1 MVTSA
6 SNQPNLVISSL
17 TIPTEVTWGETYE
30 VSWTVTNQGETA
42 TRRRQWY
49 DEVYFSLN
57 DQLGNDFYLGDYE
70 YEGGVLAPGE
80 SYTGSAQ
87 ITVPPGFSGTGYIFV
102 VANEYS
108 DQLETDREDNLA
120 VQAVQVSASD
130 LLGDLPDL
138 VVTSITA
145 AESVRWGETQEIS
158 WTVTNQGSKTTGT
171 NYYGW
176 SDRIYFS
183 LDESFDENDILV
195 GDYYNYY
202 YNQQLAPGQSY
213 TASQTVTVPPGFT
226 GSGYLLVVTN
236 TDYRPYES
244 DITNNVLAQAIEINE
259 GDLPDLVVTEATISS
274 STAGW
279 GESVEVDWTV
289 TNQGTLVTQ
298 QSWYDYIY
306 LSTDDI
312 WDDSDRSLSSF
323 WAGNNSPLAIGASYS
338 LTGNISIPYDVAAG
352 NYHLLVVTNPDNY
365 YYNRQ
370 YETDKTNNT
379 FAVPITI
386 NEVDLPDLVIT
397 AATAPASGNIGST
410 IEVSWTVKNQ
420 GIGAAQRDW
429 YDAIYISDDEIY
441 DYSDTYVSN
450 VYIWEQTPLAA
461 DGSYTITSNITLP
474 NTAPG
479 NRYLLFRTDYSWWN
493 YQVET
498 DETNNT
504 FAVPITLGAPDLVI
518 TAATAPA
525 SGNIG
530 STIEVSWTVKNQG
543 IVTAETDW
551 YDAIYISD
559 DEIYDS
565 SDTFI
570 TSQFISEQTPL
581 AADGSYTITSNIT
594 LPNTATGNRYLLF
607 RTDYSWWN
615 YQGETDETN
624 NTFAVP
630 ITILE
635 GPDLVVSNIT
645 APVESLSGQSIDISW
660 SVTNQGIV
668 DAEGTW
674 WDRVDLVNATTGEF
688 TRNLGNFSF
697 TGSIAAGA
705 SLERTQSVNI
715 PLELNGE
722 YKVVVTTD
730 YWGNL
735 AEGTQNENNNT
746 TTDEEVFTIQISPI
760 PNLQVT
766 GVTAPSTA
774 FSSQETLIEWTVTNT
789 GNGATNAPVW
799 YDMVYLSILD
809 QVLDDTDIYL
819 GQVTNPSY
827 LNSGDSYNNSL
838 TVTLPRGIDANY
850 YFLVQTDV
858 YNQVNEVDNEGDNL
872 GYGEPTNIDL
882 TPPPDLQLTNV
893 NAPSGAFSGQ
903 AMNLSW
909 TVTNEGTGRTLETA
923 WWDRVFMS
931 VDEILDAS
939 DRILG
944 DFYRSGTLNPGES
957 YTGTGTVNLPIG
969 VDGDY
974 FFFVQTDI
982 YNNVYEHFRENNNS
996 GYDTTATTITLT
1008 PPPDLEFESLTI
1020 PNNARSGEN
1029 LTINYRVTNF
1039 GATETPNYYWIDTF
1053 YLSSDE
1059 QLDIATDIKLGDV
1072 SWYGILNPGEGYNR
1086 TASFTLNNGLTGD
1099 YYIFGV
1105 TDSSDQVFELDNDN
1119 NITPSNNQVAIISQ
1133 PADLIVTE
1141 AVIASTGEA
1150 GKAIAVQWTVQNQGT
1165 GNTIVNSWS
1174 DALIISSDDILG
1186 NQDDITLET
1195 FTHTGI
1201 LTPENTYTRREIVN
1215 LSFGLAGDYQLFVV
1229 TDSSNNVYEDSNE
1242 GNNSSNPYPITIS
1255 RNTPDLQ
1262 VTSISLPDTFTP
1274 GQPLTISWTVENLGQ
1289 GRTNSNFWYDAVYLS
1304 LDPTVSNNDIELGSF
1319 FRSGA
1324 LGLQES
1330 YTATKTFN
1338 VPTNLDGNYYVLVR
1352 TDRDNHVIEG
1362 IFENNNLKSSDAS
1375 SSGGG
1380 TGIEV
1385 LPITPIP
1392 TPDLTV
1398 QSVDAPTQGIAGQPL
1413 NLTWTMVN
1421 NGADTDA
1428 NWYDKVY
1435 ISRDQVFDG
1444 NSDIYLGYRYHTGG
1458 LNQDSSYT
1466 ATESF
1471 NIPRGLA
1478 GRYYALIVTDSNNN
1492 VYERNGESNNTKFH
1506 SISTEVIIP
1515 IPSDLVVTDI
1525 TIPEA
1530 GIPGQTTSI
1539 SYTVTNQGT
1548 DTAYGSWT
1556 DAIYLSKDNQWDIS
1570 DTLVG
1575 QVNHSGDIATGGSYT
1590 KTLNSI
1596 IPGVNLGDYHVIVRT
1611 DIRNQIPE
1619 VNESNNIGVSG
1630 EQIAIDVEA
1639 LTLGVG
1645 DTGNLSQGQSVYY
1658 RFEAIAGQAISLKLD
1673 SSDNQSFN
1681 ELYVRY
1687 GSIPTRG
1694 QFDLTTVQ
1702 PFNADPEIIIPIEA
1716 TGTYYVLAYG
1726 DQAATSPSYEIVA
1739 QDIPFSITGVNTNT
1753 IGNFGEATLQIRG
1766 AKFAEGTTFQLR
1778 GADGSLITAENV
1790 YLENSTLAYVTFDL
1804 FSDTVGLYDVQATET
1819 NGNTTLLE
1827 DVVTVQDALGYRLD
1841 ANITGP
1847 EEVRPNRNYQFNV
1860 NYGNE
1865 GDTNAIAPLLIVES
1879 FTNTQVGTTLGGL
1892 GAGAPLHLLGISDE
1906 GLQNVLRPGELN
1918 SLPIYFNSNTDPI
1931 EFRVRTYSADNS
1943 TPLDWNS
1950 LEASIRPEGL
1960 SNAQWDGFL
1969 RNIVARVQTY
1979 GDYVKMINDMS
1990 GQLSGEGEP
1999 IYDVR
2004 ELFTQMYLT
2013 HPSYQPT
2020 SNLSGQLVDATTG
2033 NPLAGVEIDAYQA
2046 RGEQWL
2052 LGGRTVTD
2060 KQGHFTFLSLEP
2072 GSYELALSNSS
2083 FDMDR
2088 DGFVDWQAPS
2098 YTVVQNED
2106 TKDIIIYTL
2115 ANNEETAHVNDS
2127 NPVLAITN
2135 GKTHILWERDGKLWH
2150 SYFDGTHWIN
2160 ANQITDAAASNFTL
2174 KASDYLIDGT
2184 SSGLIATWQQGAGN
2198 ESEIY
2203 YAVGRSLN
2211 EGGFE
2216 WYEPIALTNS
2226 NISHT
2231 KPSVFV
2237 SETGQILFTYLKS
2250 DQTIQDDTDL
2260 YYDLIDVTSDYLS
2273 ELSTS
2278 EQVLRQ
2284 SLEGSYAFNWSFPQT
2299 PKQLTRNIKFEGNI
2313 SGGLTLSGGGGEVE
2327 GNGVVG
2333 AQFTFD
2339 GPSLRSSI
2347 NGSGGINA
2355 TWILDRKDCEWAFDK
2370 AIANWSVGGSFD
2382 WKNGLVYL
2390 LRLGGPAGYVASLAL
2405 DAWLRG
2411 LNNNP
2416 GGWSIE
2422 AGVNV
2427 NIGADFKEL
2436 SWTGQEPFPSFL
2448 LPNRIGEA
2456 SLNIGFGPYLQLG
2469 YASDSQLRAS
2479 GYINSS
2485 FDVIPN
2491 FRHKETTGGI
2501 KVEVTEVSGHTWSF
2515 ELSANL
2521 LSSSS
2526 LVTFDSEL
2534 MMRDA
2539 TVPSITDVPEWV
2551 IIEFSYQPEKLIGTG
2566 NIYGSNSVIA
2576 NVGHDLYADGQS
2588 AITQNADGQIVMAW
2602 TKTVPPSSHQTGNQI
2617 VVSQFDGI
2625 QWSDPLAIPNSIG
2638 FNNDVSII
2646 NDQKDQLMVVWSKA
2660 ESSGINANLT
2670 QEAFLEAYRAQD
2682 IYYSLYQNE
2691 AWSSPIVID
2700 VRAGSDGNIALGE
2713 TNTGDVVL
2721 AWVNHNYDIGES
2733 TILSTFWDG
2742 QNWKNLETILTA
2754 TEVGNLQFSQLGDQI
2769 ALFWTQDI
2777 NPDTAIT
2784 ETSVFYSIYNN
2795 ENWLT
2800 PIVFSPDLTLSLIDS
2815 FNVSDLTTSEVNLFV
2830 QGGLSGI
2837 ISSLFP
2843 IDETLC
2849 ECKEGDPECDDDDD
2863 DDDDDGDDGDDDND
2877 YKPPVR
2883 RPIDPNDILGPEGF
2897 GEDRWIDTDEP
2908 LRYTIRFENAP
2919 TASAPAQ
2926 EVLITQQLDA
2936 DLDWRTFRVDDYG
2949 WSGSVYELEGNRA
2962 FHNTRI
2968 DLTASNSFYVDVFAT
2983 IDTTTGIAT
2992 WRISTIDPTT
3002 AEAPLDAQAG
3012 FLPINDENGAGEGF
3026 VTYSIRAKSSAQTGD
3041 IIDAAAEIIFDT
3053 EAPIA
3058 TPPIFNTLDVS
3069 KPISTVKELPATSE
3083 TPEFLVTWAG
3093 TDEGAA
3099 IASYTIYVAD
3109 NSGDYTPWLTDT
3121 QLTESTYTGTPGHTY
3136 QFYALATD
3144 NAGNTQEIPTTAQ
3157 ATIRIPGGVATIGDY
3172 VWVDSNADG
3181 IQNPQE
3187 PGLGDV
3193 TVNLY
3198 NSATEL
3204 VSSTTTSPEGFYS
3217 FTDTPT
3223 GDYFLEFIAPATYQ
3237 FSTPNQGNDDSL
3249 DSDASVI
3256 NGKTDIFTLNAGDY
3270 LNWDGGLYQFA
3281 GITGQ
3286 KWHDLNRNGI
3296 KDPGEIG
3303 LPGWTIYLDANTNG
3317 QLDDGEISIVT
3328 DENGNYSFN
3337 NLRPGTY
3344 TISEVM
3350 QEGWR
3355 QTYPVVNVTTT
3366 SANIQLH
3373 TPNSPI
3379 ISSET
3384 YTTASAENLINLYEF
3399 WADTRFT
3406 NIKGQGYSTVIIDT
3420 GIDLNHPFFG
3430 ADNNNDGIADRI
3442 IYQYDFADRDDNA
3455 SDKNNHGSH
3464 VASIATSVAPDSN
3477 LIILKVFRDSGSGY
3491 FSDLEAALQWVNS
3504 NADTYNIASVNLS
3517 LGDNQNWTTTTG
3529 RYGIGDELAAIAN
3542 QNVIISAAAGN
3553 SFYTFNSQP
3562 GLAYPA
3568 IDPNVISVGAV
3579 WADDF
3584 GAQTLGNGAINYTTG
3599 ADHIASFSQR
3609 HPLLDVFAPGILI
3622 TGANATGG
3630 TITMGGTS
3638 QAAPYITGIAT
3649 LAQEIAHTY
3658 LERELTLREFRT
3670 LLDTTSNLI
3679 IDGDDEND
3687 NVNNTGIA
3695 YSRINILGLAEGIL
3709 NLNPTAP
3716 DTSNPGNSSNDNYN
3730 VATNTLSLVHTVT
3743 LTSGEIATDIDF
3755 GNQVI
3760 PDEPPTVLNPISD
3773 ITVDEDADNTIID
3786 LSNVFTDVD
3795 NDVELIVK
3803 SVLVND
3809 NTNLVTATIVENQL
3823 TLTYQPN
3830 QFGTA
3835 NITIGGTSN
3844 GKLVDDTFTVTVNSV
3859 NDTPTLVNPID
3870 DITTLEDESFNFTFP
3885 ENTFNDIDTG
3895 DNLTYTGT
3903 TPSWLNF
3910 NPVTRT
3916 FSGTPGNEDVG
3927 TFDITVTATDI
3938 AGTSVGDTFALTVV
3952 DPLNP
3957 ADIDG
3962 NGRVTGADL
3971 LFIDQYLLLRNN
3983 PNVDAILESSF
3994 NLFSTET
4001 VGATNTTGAAL
4012 RSAIANGVNNLA
4024 FDVDGNGQVT
4034 GGDIF
4039 LIRQGLLL
4047 KNNPNVNAIL
4057 ETTFNLFT
4065 SELTGQRNTGTEI
4078 NTFISDLLLG

>member
-1 MVTSA
+1 YLLFRSD
-6 SNQPNLVISSL
+6 SYN
-17 TIPTEVTWGETYE
+17 Y
-30 VSWTVTNQGETA
+30 QGET
-42 TRRRQWY
+42 
-49 DEVYFSLN
+49 DE
-57 DQLGNDFYLGDYE
+57 
-70 YEGGVLAPGE
+70 
-80 SYTGSAQ
+80 
-87 ITVPPGFSGTGYIFV
+87 
-102 VANEYS
+102 
-108 DQLETDREDNLA
+108 
-120 VQAVQVSASD
+120 
-130 LLGDLPDL
+130 
-138 VVTSITA
+138 
-145 AESVRWGETQEIS
+145 
-158 WTVTNQGSKTTGT
+158 
-171 NYYGW
+171 
-176 SDRIYFS
+176 
-183 LDESFDENDILV
+183 
-195 GDYYNYY
+195 
-202 YNQQLAPGQSY
+202 
-213 TASQTVTVPPGFT
+213 
-226 GSGYLLVVTN
+226 
-236 TDYRPYES
+236 
-244 DITNNVLAQAIEINE
+244 
-259 GDLPDLVVTEATISS
+259 
-274 STAGW
+274 
-279 GESVEVDWTV
+279 
-289 TNQGTLVTQ
+289 
-298 QSWYDYIY
+298 
-306 LSTDDI
+306 
-312 WDDSDRSLSSF
+312 
-323 WAGNNSPLAIGASYS
+323 
-338 LTGNISIPYDVAAG
+338 
-352 NYHLLVVTNPDNY
+352 
-365 YYNRQ
+365 
-370 YETDKTNNT
+370 TNNT
-379 FAVPITI
+379 LAVPIT
-386 NEVDLPDLVIT
+386 LGAPDLVIS
-397 AATAPASGNIGST
+397 AATAPASGNIDST

-420 GIGAAQRDW
+420 GTGAAERDW
-429 YDAIYISDDEIY
+429 YDGIYISDDEIL
-441 DYSDTYVSN
+441 DSSDTQVTWE
-450 VYIWEQTPLAA
+450 YIGEQTPLAA

-479 NRYLLFRTDYSWWN
+479 NRYLLFRSDSYN

-504 FAVPITLGAPDLVI
+504 FAVPITLNA
-518 TAATAPA
+518 
-525 SGNIG
+525 
-530 STIEVSWTVKNQG
+530 
-543 IVTAETDW
+543 
-551 YDAIYISD
+551 
-559 DEIYDS
+559 
-565 SDTFI
+565 
-570 TSQFISEQTPL
+570 
-581 AADGSYTITSNIT
+581 
-594 LPNTATGNRYLLF
+594 
-607 RTDYSWWN
+607 
-615 YQGETDETN
+615 
-624 NTFAVP
+624 
-630 ITILE
+630 
-635 GPDLVVSNIT
+635 PDLVVSNIT

-674 WDRVDLVNATTGEF
+674 RDRVDLVNATTGEF

-735 AEGTQNENNNT
+735 GEGTQNENNNT

-774 FSSQETLIEWTVTNT
+774 FSSQETLLEWTVTNT

-799 YDMVYLSILD
+799 YDRVYLSID
-809 QVLDDTDIYL
+809 QVLDDTDSYL

-850 YFLVQTDV
+850 YFLVQTDI

-931 VDEILDAS
+931 VDETLDAS

-1072 SWYGILNPGEGYNR
+1072 SWYGILNPDEGYNR

-1215 LSFGLAGDYQLFVV
+1215 LSFSLAGDYQLFVV

-1338 VPTNLDGNYYVLVR
+1338 VPTNLDGNYYVLVK

-1413 NLTWTMVN
+1413 NLTWTVVN
-1421 NGADTDA
+1421 NGANTGA
-1428 NWYDKVY
+1428 NWYDTVHL
-1435 ISRDQVFDG
+1435 SRDQVFDG

-1458 LNQDSSYT
+1458 LNQDGSYT

-1492 VYERNGESNNTKFH
+1492 VYERNGESNNTKFN

-1570 DTLVG
+1570 DTLLG

-1726 DQAATSPSYEIVA
+1726 DQAAASPSYEIVA

-1969 RNIVARVQTY
+1969 RNIVPRVQTY

-2004 ELFTQMYLT
+2004 ELFTQMYGKNPDYIAT
-2013 HPSYQPT
+2013 YT
-2020 SNLSGQLVDATTG
+2020 FSGQLLNASTGLPVTGVDLG
-2033 NPLAGVEIDAYQA
+2033 IYDQDNDRL
-2046 RGEQWL
+2046 RG
-2052 LGGRTVTD
+2052 TAVTD
-2060 KQGHFTFLSLEP
+2060 AQGNFTFTGLEADNYQLSLQE
-2072 GSYELALSNSS
+2072 YY
-2083 FDMDR
+2083 FDNDR
-2088 DGFVDWQAPS
+2088 DGQVDLVQAPHYEITRAGDVTGVQLYS
-2098 YTVVQNED
+2098 YQEPTPTTQDVAPSLVVDSEGVS
-2106 TKDIIIYTL
+2106 
-2115 ANNEETAHVNDS
+2115 HV
-2127 NPVLAITN
+2127 I
-2135 GKTHILWERDGKLWH
+2135 WERNGEIWHAYFNGTEWVDG
-2150 SYFDGTHWIN
+2150 
-2160 ANQITDAAASNFTL
+2160 AA
-2174 KASDYLIDGT
+2174 IP
-2184 SSGLIATWQQGAGN
+2184 GAIGN
-2198 ESEIY
+2198 EFQIQASAQLINNQEPGLFVSWQRQGQDLNNSEIY
-2203 YAVGRSLN
+2203 YSVGSLKTS
-2211 EGGFE
+2211 GGYQ
-2216 WYEPIALTNS
+2216 WSEPINLTNNNIADS
-2226 NISHT
+2226 N
-2231 KPSVFV
+2231 PSVIITESGNPLVVYHKFDDTV
-2237 SETGQILFTYLKS
+2237 
-2250 DQTIQDDTDL
+2250 QDDTDL
-2260 YYDLIDVTSDYLS
+2260 YYDVLDIESNDIIWSTEITIDDLIGLLKDEGYEVTPESEEELHTLGNTFNAGFSIPFKAKLPTLS
-2273 ELSTS
+2273 KIGFPDEVKAELKA
-2278 EQVLRQ
+2278 
-2284 SLEGSYAFNWSFPQT
+2284 EGSFNLDCTAKFAGKGSL
-2299 PKQLTRNIKFEGNI
+2299 QLE
-2313 SGGLTLSGGGGEVE
+2313 LTGKTAKVGVKAAGEFGYSETWKTNKKDCVY
-2327 GNGVVG
+2327 V
-2333 AQFTFD
+2333 FD
-2339 GPSLRSSI
+2339 KAT
-2347 NGSGGINA
+2347 GSGGATLTLEFKQSLTDLAIKMLPPGASFAAAVIIALLEKRIGFESDLGITVKGGIFGNVSWENA
-2355 TWILDRKDCEWAFDK
+2355 PPLDQILPDNGSYSGIFSFGPYGKFSGKKGVHEVKVYGNIGTKADLWPKFDLKEVYGEIGIDIKFGWRKYTLKYQPSTEVTIFGNDDITLSNLLLSNEEQSEF
-2370 AIANWSVGGSFD
+2370 SFD
-2382 WKNGLVYL
+2382 VVYDPSGIIGSNNIYGDNYIFGDTGTNVLNDSNVSLVQGADGNIFMIWTRDNAPIAGVEGSSVYTASFNGTEWDNPVQI
-2390 LRLGGPAGYVASLAL
+2390 PNSTGYNNDTVLAL
-2405 DAWLRG
+2405 D
-2411 LNNNP
+2411 N
-2416 GGWSIE
+2416 
-2422 AGVNV
+2422 
-2427 NIGADFKEL
+2427 
-2436 SWTGQEPFPSFL
+2436 
-2448 LPNRIGEA
+2448 
-2456 SLNIGFGPYLQLG
+2456 
-2469 YASDSQLRAS
+2469 S
-2479 GYINSS
+2479 G
-2485 FDVIPN
+2485 
-2491 FRHKETTGGI
+2491 
-2501 KVEVTEVSGHTWSF
+2501 
-2515 ELSANL
+2515 NL
-2521 LSSSS
+2521 L
-2526 LVTFDSEL
+2526 
-2534 MMRDA
+2534 A
-2539 TVPSITDVPEWV
+2539 
-2551 IIEFSYQPEKLIGTG
+2551 
-2566 NIYGSNSVIA
+2566 
-2576 NVGHDLYADGQS
+2576 
-2588 AITQNADGQIVMAW
+2588 
-2602 TKTVPPSSHQTGNQI
+2602 
-2617 VVSQFDGI
+2617 
-2625 QWSDPLAIPNSIG
+2625 
-2638 FNNDVSII
+2638 
-2646 NDQKDQLMVVWSKA
+2646 VWSMA
-2660 ESSGINANLT
+2660 DSSGINENST
-2670 QEAFLEAYRAQD
+2670 PDEALQAQAASD
-2682 IYYSLYQNE
+2682 I
-2691 AWSSPIVID
+2691 V
-2700 VRAGSDGNIALGE
+2700 
-2713 TNTGDVVL
+2713 
-2721 AWVNHNYDIGES
+2721 
-2733 TILSTFWDG
+2733 
-2742 QNWKNLETILTA
+2742 
-2754 TEVGNLQFSQLGDQI
+2754 
-2769 ALFWTQDI
+2769 
-2777 NPDTAIT
+2777 
-2784 ETSVFYSIYNN
+2784 YSIYNN
-2795 ENWLT
+2795 GSWLNPVSSSNLVRSGSDDRIAIATANDGSIILSWVNQDTDGVDSLLVSFWDTNNWSEPQSIAVGKIVDEPAISQINNQTTLFWTEDINPVDTIIT
-2800 PIVFSPDLTLSLIDS
+2800 PQIYYSIFDGSWSDKSL
-2815 FNVSDLTTSEVNLFV
+2815 FNPTVAVSTSEIATL
-2830 QGGLSGI
+2830 QEI
-2837 ISSLFP
+2837 TPYLFP
-2843 IDETLC
+2843 GNSFVPPEDCC

-2863 DDDDDGDDGDDDND
+2863 DDDDDGDDDND

-2897 GEDRWIDTDEP
+2897 GEDRWIDTEEP

-2968 DLTASNSFYVDVFAT
+2968 DLTVSNSFYVDVFAT

-3002 AEAPLDAQAG
+3002 GEAPLDAQAG

-3109 NSGDYTPWLTDT
+3109 NSGEYTPWLTDT

-3172 VWVDSNADG
+3172 VWLDSNADG

-3286 KWHDLNRNGI
+3286 KWHDLNGNGV

-3384 YTTASAENLINLYEF
+3384 YTTASAENLINLHEF

-3420 GIDLNHPFFG
+3420 GIDLNHPLFG

-3464 VASIATSVAPDSN
+3464 VASIATSIAPDTN

-3517 LGDNQNWTTTTG
+3517 LGDNQNWNTTTG

-3553 SFYTFNSQP
+3553 GFYNFNSNP

-3584 GAQTLGNGAINYTTG
+3584 GTHTLGNGAINYTTG
-3599 ADHIASFSQR
+3599 ADYIASFSQR

-3658 LERELTLREFRT
+3658 LERELTFTEFRT
-3670 LLDTTSNLI
+3670 LLDTTSDLI

-3695 YSRINILGLAEGIL
+3695 YPRINMLGLAEGIL

-3755 GNQVI
+3755 GNQI
-3760 PDEPPTVLNPISD
+3760 IADEPPTVLNPISD
-3773 ITVDEDADNTIID
+3773 ITVDEDAENTIID

-3830 QFGTA
+3830 EFGTA

-3844 GKLVDDTFTVTVNSV
+3844 GKLVNDTFTVTINSV
-3859 NDTPTLVNPID
+3859 NDTPTLVNPLD
-3870 DITTLEDESFNFTFP
+3870 DITTPEDESFNFTFP
-3885 ENTFNDIDTG
+3885 ESTFNDIDTG
-3895 DNLTYTGT
+3895 DNLTYTAT
-3903 TPSWLNF
+3903 TPSWLTF

-3927 TFDITVTATDI
+3927 TFDITLTATD
-3938 AGTSVGDTFALTVV
+3938 TSGESVSDSFTLTV
-3952 DPLNP
+3952 
-3957 ADIDG
+3957 
-3962 NGRVTGADL
+3962 
-3971 LFIDQYLLLRNN
+3971 
-3983 PNVDAILESSF
+3983 
-3994 NLFSTET
+3994 TE
-4001 VGATNTTGAAL
+4001 
-4012 RSAIANGVNNLA
+4012 
-4024 FDVDGNGQVT
+4024 
-4034 GGDIF
+4034 
-4039 LIRQGLLL
+4039 
-4047 KNNPNVNAIL
+4047 
-4057 ETTFNLFT
+4057 
-4065 SELTGQRNTGTEI
+4065 
-4078 NTFISDLLLG
+4078 